1 MSKEKIIRWTPR
13 ILSIY
18 LVSILYLLSVDVFE
32 IEAPW
37 TELLLG
43 FLMHNIPAFIL
54 TLVIILAWRRPWIGA
69 IVFGLAGIF
78 YAVFMLIQVGL
89 VSILAMVSLSLPAL
103 ISSVM
108 FFFDHLQKRK

>member
-18 LVSILYLLSVDVFE
+18 LLVILYLLSIDVFE
-32 IEAPW
+32 IDAHW

-54 TLVIILAWRRPWIGA
+54 TIALIFAWKRPWIGA
-69 IVFGLAGIF
+69 IIFALAGLFYIGFILYMDRPLMMGAIF
-78 YAVFMLIQVGL
+78 T
-89 VSILAMVSLSLPAL
+89 LSLPAF
-103 ISSVM
+103 ISSV
-108 FFFDHLQKRK
+108 FFYLDFRQSKK